1 MMANVEKVKK
11 EQGKAVAATFR
22 NGVRGARKAK
32 TKEIKAPYSFPCRH
46 LIYFKIGGELWLLA

>member
-32 TKEIKAPYSFPCRH
+32 TKEITAPYSFPCRH
-46 LIYFKIGGELWLLA
+46 LIYFKIGG